1 MEEAE
6 GFVVAS
12 GFEIEVRGASF
23 ILHTDD
29 TVVGHVNLR
38 S

>member
-1 MEEAE
+1 MEKAE
-6 GFVVAS
+6 GLVVA
-12 GFEIEVRGASF
+12 GGVELEFRGASF

-29 TVVGHVNLR
+29 TVMGHGGLQ